1 MQIINYPLKHLMI
14 DYVNYINCIIFST
27 RYQYGTNKELFIIIK
42 KVKQAFHSYDS
53 MRNIRYPTP
62 TRV

>member
-42 KVKQAFHSYDS
+42 KVKQAVSL
-53 MRNIRYPTP
+53 I
-62 TRV
+62 